1 MKESS
6 SSIIFAISKE
16 SSSIVS
22 LIAQALKD
30 SFFSTL
36 PPGKNQAFLKKLST
50 RRQFSKFS
58 SSSATEATGIVWWT
72 CVQNSYFSLQL
83 CLQGKNCG
91 TLLSTK
97 CILRLRCHNLL
108 YLLQIDAP
116 LLALGNAVS
125 GHSCHNNASVA
136 FENDRKY
143 RKSFRSSLSKRV
155 SNHVVQIV

>member
-1 MKESS
+1 MVKESF
-6 SSIIFAISKE
+6 SSITFAISKE

-36 PPGKNQAFLKKLST
+36 PPGKNHILLKKPST

-72 CVQNSYFSLQL
+72 RVQKSYFSLQL

-97 CILRLRCHNLL
+97 CILQLRCHNLL
-108 YLLQIDAP
+108 YLLQIDPA
-116 LLALGNAVS
+116 LLALGNAAS
-125 GHSCHNNASVA
+125 GHSCQNNASVA
-136 FENDRKY
+136 FENGRKY
-143 RKSFRSSLSKRV
+143 GKSSRSSLSKRV
-155 SNHVVQIV
+155 SNHVV